1 MAVRLRL
8 PGSRGKGFERPSALQ
23 KFQRVADAQRLTGF
37 RRSHARVRGHS
48 VEMVEALGGR
58 PCGKRGPA
66 VFREPLLKRRPV
78 GSGLRI
84 ARRHGTPR
92 ARIAALEMYFADAK

>member
-1 MAVRLRL
+1 
-8 PGSRGKGFERPSALQ
+8 
-23 KFQRVADAQRLTGF
+23 
-37 RRSHARVRGHS
+37 
-48 VEMVEALGGR
+48 MVEALRRR

-66 VFREPLLKRRPV
+66 IFREPLLKGRPV

-92 ARIAALEMYFADAK
+92 ARIAALEMYFADAKAHRIVLICREEPVFPERRHAADFKRGAEAAPGILQLHAREEIADRLEAR